1 MTLPANP
8 LRTPSQAKVCPDLQS
23 LVARACREK
32 RRGFHP
38 PRFLRPS
45 NTFQRSEDIWSAFGV
60 NGHPPWYGLGGEGR
74 SMNAWNFHNCRRSQS
89 QNCQQSRGLVS
100 GKRHLCDCRH
110 FRNLTLRIR
119 FQACRESQ
127 GWAGLGHNPWG
138 CGRFGYLNVSNF

>member
-32 RRGFHP
+32 RRGLHP
-38 PRFLRPS
+38 LRFLRPS

-60 NGHPPWYGLGGEGR
+60 HGHPPWYGLGGDITVVVR
-74 SMNAWNFHNCRRSQS
+74 NLKTANSHRDW
-89 QNCQQSRGLVS
+89 VS

-110 FRNLTLRIR
+110 FWNLTLRIR

-127 GWAGLGHNPWG
+127 GWASLGHNPWG
-138 CGRFGYLNVSNF
+138 CGRFGYLNVSNIPP